1 MRVTTNCILKKGV
14 PPTFNCVIKPLEERG
29 GGTLSNSEKNFDKKV
44 GGDYLAGRA
53 ITKETI
59 KKNTIQNMKKLNVYK
74 AEYDAV
80 IDTYSELREQYEL
93 YTKELKNK
101 GYKYSE
107 YTFSGGEKKSPLIAV
122 LETLRKDI
130 LQYSIQL
137 GLTPAGLKKI
147 NEKNEDESKKNLLAE
162 ALSKIEKI

>member
-1 MRVTTNCILKKGV
+1 M
-14 PPTFNCVIKPLEERG
+14 
-29 GGTLSNSEKNFDKKV
+29 
-44 GGDYLAGRA
+44 
-53 ITKETI
+53 
-59 KKNTIQNMKKLNVYK
+59 
-74 AEYDAV
+74 
-80 IDTYSELREQYEL
+80 REQYEL